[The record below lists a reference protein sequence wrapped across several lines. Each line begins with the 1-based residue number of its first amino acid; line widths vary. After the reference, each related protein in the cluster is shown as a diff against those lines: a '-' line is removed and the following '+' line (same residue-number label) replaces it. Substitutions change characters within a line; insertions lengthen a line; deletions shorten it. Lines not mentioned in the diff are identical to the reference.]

1 MIFIVIFNATIHI
14 YYSKQRILQMS
25 TFNKKRTILIEIEK
39 HIHLNNLHKYD
50 GFNLI
55 YTYK

>member
-1 MIFIVIFNATIHI
+1 MIFIVIFNTTIHI
-14 YYSKQRILQMS
+14 YYSKQRILKMS

-39 HIHLNNLHKYD
+39 HIHLHNLHKYD

>member
-1 MIFIVIFNATIHI
+1 MIFIVIFIATIHI
-14 YYSKQRILQMS
+14 FYSKQRILKMR
-25 TFNKKRTILIEIEK
+25 TFNNKGLIEIEK
-39 HIHLNNLHKYD
+39 HLHSHNLHKYD